1 MAGCKL
7 RFAQEIIAKLLCDD
21 NSNAVNSTRIA
32 DEVTLLS
39 LDVSN
44 VENVAVEN
52 VVVSLA
58 VRNSINETSKSK
70 EKTQDLEVL
79 IQSFSSP
86 VKRTVSKNLS
96 NSVLS
101 DVVVYADSSSIHEAA
116 VFNSLIDFL
125 KI

>member
-1 MAGCKL
+1 MLKM
-7 RFAQEIIAKLLCDD
+7 LL
-21 NSNAVNSTRIA
+21 
-32 DEVTLLS
+32 LK
-39 LDVSN
+39 
-44 VENVAVEN
+44 
-52 VVVSLA
+52 
-58 VRNSINETSKSK
+58 TSKSK
-70 EKTQDLEVL
+70 EKTQDLKVL

-101 DVVVYADSSSIHEAA
+101 DFVVYVDSYSIHEAA

>member
-1 MAGCKL
+1 MLKM
-7 RFAQEIIAKLLCDD
+7 LL
-21 NSNAVNSTRIA
+21 
-32 DEVTLLS
+32 LK
-39 LDVSN
+39 
-44 VENVAVEN
+44 
-52 VVVSLA
+52 
-58 VRNSINETSKSK
+58 TSKSK

-101 DVVVYADSSSIHEAA
+101 DIVVYVDSSSIHEAA

>member
-1 MAGCKL
+1 MLKM
-7 RFAQEIIAKLLCDD
+7 LL
-21 NSNAVNSTRIA
+21 
-32 DEVTLLS
+32 LK
-39 LDVSN
+39 
-44 VENVAVEN
+44 
-52 VVVSLA
+52 
-58 VRNSINETSKSK
+58 TSKSK

-101 DVVVYADSSSIHEAA
+101 DFVVYVDSSSIHKAA

>member
-1 MAGCKL
+1 MLKM
-7 RFAQEIIAKLLCDD
+7 LL
-21 NSNAVNSTRIA
+21 
-32 DEVTLLS
+32 LK
-39 LDVSN
+39 
-44 VENVAVEN
+44 
-52 VVVSLA
+52 
-58 VRNSINETSKSK
+58 TSKSK

-101 DVVVYADSSSIHEAA
+101 DFVVYVDSSSIDEAA